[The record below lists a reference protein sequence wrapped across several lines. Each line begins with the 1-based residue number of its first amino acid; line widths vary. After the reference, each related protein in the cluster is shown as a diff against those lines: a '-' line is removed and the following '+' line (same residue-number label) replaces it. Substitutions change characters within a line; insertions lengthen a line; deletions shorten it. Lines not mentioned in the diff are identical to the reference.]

1 MASRGTY
8 DNLNQ
13 QLKESRLEVRDAN
26 IHVVFQL
33 AALLLVIPQF
43 HRPRARALPRL
54 NADASRLTSMCHLA
68 HPLQLCGTLFFLLLQ
83 QQVVFNQTFR
93 LVQQQPC

>member
-1 MASRGTY
+1 MW
-8 DNLNQ
+8 Q
-13 QLKESRLEVRDAN
+13 QLKKSRLEVGDAN

-33 AALLLVIPQF
+33 AALLLVIPEF
-43 HRPRARALPRL
+43 RRPRARALPGL
-54 NADASRLTSMCHLA
+54 KADASWLTCMCHLA

-83 QQVVFNQTFR
+83 QQVVFNKTFR